1 MAFDLQEQEQIA
13 EFKAWW
19 NDWGKWLAGALVAV
33 FAGWGAWAGWESY
46 QLSQA
51 HQAGEL
57 YSQAEAQLHN
67 EPAKVAET
75 VKSIEQQYSSTAYA
89 ARASLLAAKAGVNA
103 SNPADAEVQLK
114 WAIANAKEAPLRDV
128 ARLRLAALQLDAG
141 QFDVALTTL
150 QTREDEAFTALFAEA
165 RGDVL
170 VEKGDKAGA
179 RDAYRDAQAKL
190 PKDAPNLKFVEVK
203 LEALGK
209 D

>member
-19 NDWGKWLAGALVAV
+19 NDWGKWLAGAVVAALAV
-33 FAGWGAWAGWESY
+33 WGGWAGWEHR
-46 QLSQA
+46 QASQA
-51 HQAGEL
+51 HQAGDL
-57 YSQAEAQLHN
+57 YSQAETQLQTD
-67 EPAKVAET
+67 PAKLAGT
-75 VKSIEQQYSSTAYA
+75 AKTIEQQFGSTGYA
-89 ARASLLAAKAGVNA
+89 ARASLLAAKADINA
-103 SNPADAEVQLK
+103 SKPADAEAQVK

-128 ARLRLAALQLDAG
+128 ARLRLAAIQLDAG
-141 QFDVALTTL
+141 QFDAALATL
-150 QTREDEAFTALFAEA
+150 QAREDDAYTALFAEA

-179 RDAYRDAQAKL
+179 RDAYRDAQSKL

>member
-19 NDWGKWLAGALVAV
+19 NDWGKWLAGALI
-33 FAGWGAWAGWESY
+33 AGLAAWGGWAGWQSH
-46 QLSQA
+46 QASQSRD
-51 HQAGEL
+51 AGEL
-57 YSQAEAQLHN
+57 YGQAETQLLN
-67 EPAKVAET
+67 DPAKLAET
-75 VKSIEQQYSSTAYA
+75 TKSIEQKYGSTAYA
-89 ARASLLAAKAGVNA
+89 ARASLLAAKADVNA
-103 SNPADAEVQLK
+103 SKPADAETQLK

-141 QFDVALTTL
+141 QFDAALATL
-150 QTREDEAFTALFAEA
+150 QTREDDAFTALFAEV

-179 RDAYRDAQAKL
+179 RDAYRDAQSKL